1 MKPAVGS
8 WVFLLRQLIVR
19 DIEAKHK
26 GTAGGVIWLVAQPLL
41 MLAIYT
47 LVFGLIFQP
56 RWKGVESIWDYAL
69 ILFLGKIPYI
79 YVLESVGRS
88 PSLIAMHTSYAK
100 KSRFPLELLVV
111 MSQASAIVGVVIS
124 FFIWMIF
131 YLMLH
136 QGLPPLKGV
145 LVPLMYVPLFLSA
158 TGLSLVLASLG
169 TYFRDVAQIVQP
181 ILFSMMFLSP
191 VFYPIAQ
198 SPGFMRPLLRA
209 NPMSQ
214 AIEQTRN
221 LLYFDGVVDWF
232 WLAWQLALGGT
243 LLAFGW
249 WWFRRTK
256 GGFAEVL

>member
-1 MKPAVGS
+1 MNPSAGN
-8 WVFLLRQLIVR
+8 WMFLLRQLIAR
-19 DIEAKHK
+19 DVDAKHK
-26 GTAGGVIWLVAQPLL
+26 GTAGGVIWLALQPLL

-56 RWKGVESIWDYAL
+56 RWRGVESIWDYAL

-79 YVLESVGRS
+79 YVLESVGRA
-88 PSLIAMHTSYAK
+88 PTLISSHTSYAK
-100 KSRFPLELLVV
+100 KSHFPLELLVL
-111 MSQASAIVGVVIS
+111 MSQATAVVGVLIS
-124 FFIWMIF
+124 FFIWTLF
-131 YLMLH
+131 YLALH
-136 QGLPPLKGV
+136 HGLPPLRGI
-145 LVPLMYVPLFLSA
+145 LVPLVFVPLILSA
-158 TGLSLVLASLG
+158 TGLSLLLASLG
-169 TYFRDVAQIVQP
+169 TYFKDVAQIVQP

-198 SPGFMRPLLRA
+198 SPRFMQPLLVA

-221 LLYFDGVVDWF
+221 LLYFDAALDWS
-232 WLAWQLALGGT
+232 WLGWQLVAGVLLVLAGG
-243 LLAFGW
+243 

>member
-1 MKPAVGS
+1 MSLSGLNWA
-8 WVFLLRQLIVR
+8 FLLRQLVQR

-56 RWKGVESIWDYAL
+56 RWRGIESIWDYAL
-69 ILFLGKIPYI
+69 ILFLGKIAYI
-79 YVLESVGRS
+79 YVLESVGRA
-88 PSLIAMHTSYAK
+88 PALIAANASYVK
-100 KSRFPLELLVV
+100 KSRFPLDLLVL
-111 MSQASAIVGVVIS
+111 MSQATALVGVGIS
-124 FFIWMIF
+124 FVVWGVF
-131 YLMLH
+131 YTLLH
-136 QGLPPLKGV
+136 KALPPPAAV
-145 LVPLMYVPLFLSA
+145 LVPLVFAPLILSA
-158 TGLSLVLASLG
+158 TGVSLFLASLG

-198 SPGFMRPLLRA
+198 SPAFMKPFLRL

-214 AIEQTRN
+214 TIEQTRN
-221 LLYFDGVVDWF
+221 LLYFSQPIDWH
-232 WLAWQLALGGT
+232 WLGSQALIGLL
-243 LLAFGW
+243 LLASGW

-256 GGFAEVL
+256 RGFAEVL

>member
-1 MKPAVGS
+1 MGARPAN
-8 WVFLLRQLIVR
+8 WWFLLRQLIAR

-26 GTAGGVIWLVAQPLL
+26 GTFGGILWLVAQPLL

-79 YVLESVGRS
+79 YVLESIGRA
-88 PSLIAMHTSYAK
+88 PSIIVSHSSYAK
-100 KSRFPLELLVV
+100 RMQFPLELLVY
-111 MSQASAIVGVVIS
+111 MSQATALVGVLLSMCV
-124 FFIWMIF
+124 WLVF
-131 YLMLH
+131 YLLIH
-136 QGLPPLKGV
+136 QSLPGPRAL
-145 LVPLMYVPLFLSA
+145 LVPVVYVPLLLSSA
-158 TGLSLVLASLG
+158 GVSLLLASLG
-169 TYFRDVAQIVQP
+169 TYFRDVGQVVQP

-198 SPGFMRPLLRA
+198 SPGLMRPWLEI

-214 AIEQTRN
+214 AIEQSRN
-221 LLYFDGVVDWF
+221 LLYFSAAVDWVWWGTQF
-232 WLAWQLALGGT
+232 VVGLSVAFVGWL
-243 LLAFGW
+243 
-249 WWFRRTK
+249 WFRRTK

>member
-1 MKPAVGS
+1 MNVWS
-8 WVFLLRQLIVR
+8 SNWRFLLRQLVAR

-26 GTAGGVIWLVAQPLL
+26 GTAGGVFWLIAQPLL

-79 YVLESVGRS
+79 YILESIGRS
-88 PSLIAMHTSYAK
+88 PSIIVSHSAYAK
-100 KSRFPLELLVV
+100 RTQFPLELLVY
-111 MSQASAIVGVVIS
+111 MAQMSAIVGAAIS
-124 FFIWMIF
+124 MTVWLAF
-131 YLMLH
+131 YMLIH
-136 QGLPPLKGV
+136 QDLPGV
-145 LVPLMYVPLFLSA
+145 RSLLVPLIYLPMCLSSA
-158 TGLSLVLASLG
+158 GISLLLASLG
-169 TYFRDVAQIVQP
+169 TYFRDVGQVVQP

-198 SPGFMRPLLRA
+198 SPALMRPWLEL

-214 AIEQTRN
+214 VIEQSRS
-221 LLYFDGVVDWF
+221 LLYFEMQVDWQ
-232 WLAWQLALGGT
+232 WWSGQMILGIALVGLGS
-243 LLAFGW
+243 L
-249 WWFRRTK
+249 WFRRTK